1 MAHRKKITISTDDH
15 RRLRALV
22 ASDSV
27 QVMLQ
32 SADLADLQ
40 TELDRARV
48 VPLEQVPDDVV
59 TMNSTVELRDLD
71 TDEAE
76 TYTLV
81 YPDFADIA
89 NNCLSILAPIGTAIL
104 GYRVGDRLR
113 WRVPAGWR
121 RLQIESVQRGPPP
134 RSSRVKV
141 SLGEGI

>member
-1 MAHRKKITISTDDH
+1 VR
-15 RRLRALV
+15 
-22 ASDSV
+22 
-27 QVMLQ
+27 VMLE

-48 VPLEQVPDDVV
+48 VPPEDVPDDVV

-71 TDEAE
+71 TDQVE

-89 NNCLSILAPIGTAIL
+89 NNRLSILAPIGTAIL
-104 GYRVGDRLR
+104 GYRVGDRIR

-121 RLQIESVQRGPPP
+121 GLQIESVHRGSLP
-134 RSSRVKV
+134 RASRSRV
-141 SLGEGI
+141 SLGEGV

>member
-1 MAHRKKITISTDDH
+1 MPHRKIIIATDDN
-15 RRLRALV
+15 RRLRALL

-27 QVMLQ
+27 RVMLQ

-48 VPLEQVPDDVV
+48 VPPEDVPDDIV

-71 TDEAE
+71 TNQVE

-104 GYRVGDRLR
+104 GYRVGDRIR

-121 RLQIESVQRGPPP
+121 RLQIESVHRGSPP
-134 RSSRVKV
+134 RSSRVRV